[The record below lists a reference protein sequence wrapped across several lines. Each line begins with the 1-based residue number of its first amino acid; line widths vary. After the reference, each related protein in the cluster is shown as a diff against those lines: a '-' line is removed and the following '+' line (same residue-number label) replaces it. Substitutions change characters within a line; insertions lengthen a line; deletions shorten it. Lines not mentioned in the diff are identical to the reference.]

1 MIISFYVFY
10 MSKHVIE
17 TVEIATIHFVPVFGT
32 SENGFKTN
40 EISKFPWLMLEHVIQ
55 NEEIWKDHFVHF
67 VVPPN
72 MY

>member
-1 MIISFYVFY
+1 

-55 NEEIWKDHFVHF
+55 NEEI
-67 VVPPN
+67 
-72 MY
+72 